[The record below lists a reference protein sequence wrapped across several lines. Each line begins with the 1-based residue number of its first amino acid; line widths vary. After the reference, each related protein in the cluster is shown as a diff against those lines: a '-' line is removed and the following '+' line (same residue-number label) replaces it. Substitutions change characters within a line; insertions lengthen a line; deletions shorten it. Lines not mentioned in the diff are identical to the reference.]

1 MGSSVNCR
9 SRSCKSMTISR
20 DIEIDA
26 LIQSPPENIEN
37 LAVKKF
43 EIIYYYCN
51 PTMVLASNCIKISKF
66 IP

>member
-1 MGSSVNCR
+1 MGTSVNCR

-20 DIEIDA
+20 DIKIDA